1 MLAHSRRNH
10 KRLIRREAEE
20 FLGQAHFLRP
30 QRLAMSAWRILLVRR
45 SIADMA
51 VHDYQSGAVVG
62 GEKPAIRAF
71 QHFDIVGIGD
81 AYDFPSV
88 GPKSC
93 GNVFRKWDI
102 RLAFNRYAV
111 NAQDPAQV

>member
-20 FLGQAHFLRP
+20 FLGQPHFLRP

-62 GEKPAIRAF
+62 GEKPAIRAV

-81 AYDFPSV
+81 AYDFPSASR
-88 GPKSC
+88 KSC
-93 GNVFRKWDI
+93 SHVFGKSDI
-102 RLAFNRYAV
+102 RNAFERYAGTG
-111 NAQDPAQV
+111 

>member
-1 MLAHSRRNH
+1 M
-10 KRLIRREAEE
+10 
-20 FLGQAHFLRP
+20 
-30 QRLAMSAWRILLVRR
+30 RR

-88 GPKSC
+88 GQKSC
-93 GNVFRKWDI
+93 GNVFGKCDI
-102 RLAFNRYAV
+102 GMAFDRYAV
-111 NAQDPAQV
+111 TVIDPAQFREAQMARH